1 MSKFNEIAP
10 KIWTGIATDAE
21 MAAIGIADVVAIKSD
36 GEHVRYRPCTRGAIS
51 VDTDKRQILD
61 VASDE
66 TTDRVGDVIAVK
78 GWDLAP
84 FKHNPILQR
93 WHLGD
98 RLPVGIVPQIR
109 KGKQDDGRP
118 ALLALSQFFED
129 EDLDEEG
136 RLMSRLAL
144 KKLMPARSVG
154 FLPRKT
160 VRPDDPKERA
170 KLGIGDW
177 GVYVE
182 ECELLELSVVNV
194 GCNPNALGKAL
205 DEEVAAGRIT
215 KSLAAQAM
223 ADLTSERSPTRTVVP
238 VAKIDQT
245 EGAVPVPSAFTVT
258 LNANPFGLRYIGE
271 DADLATRGGLLP
283 GTFVVPGVRSDLDVS
298 LDTRL
303 ASIEAKVD
311 ALTHT
316 LSAELPAL
324 KATLEALTR
333 GAAAPSSSPVDT
345 QEPEKS
351 PDTEARS
358 APDAATFL
366 SEALDAIDKGVEAR
380 SRPKGGH

>member
-1 MSKFNEIAP
+1 MSKFAEIAP
-10 KIWTGIATDAE
+10 KIWSGIATDAE
-21 MAAIGIADVVAIKSD
+21 MAAIGIENVVAIKSD

-51 VDTDKRQILD
+51 VDSEKGQILD

-66 TTDRVGDVIAVK
+66 TTDRAGDVIAVK

-84 FKHNPILQR
+84 FKSNPILQR
-93 WHLGD
+93 WHLPS

-109 KGKQDDGRP
+109 KGKLDDGRP
-118 ALLALSQFFED
+118 ALLALSQFFDE

-136 RLMSRLAL
+136 RLMRRLAL

-160 VRPDDPKERA
+160 TRPDDPKERA

-223 ADLTSERSPTRTVVP
+223 ADLTSDRNPSTRSVVT
-238 VAKIDQT
+238 VAKID
-245 EGAVPVPSAFTVT
+245 
-258 LNANPFGLRYIGE
+258 
-271 DADLATRGGLLP
+271 DADSA
-283 GTFVVPGVRSDLDVS
+283 VS
-298 LDTRL
+298 VDTRL

-311 ALTHT
+311 ALSNT

-324 KATLEALTR
+324 KATLDALTR
-333 GAAAPSSSPVDT
+333 GAAAPSSSQGDT
-345 QEPEKS
+345 QEPEKQ
-351 PDTEARS
+351 PDAEARS

-380 SRPKGGH
+380 ARPKGGH